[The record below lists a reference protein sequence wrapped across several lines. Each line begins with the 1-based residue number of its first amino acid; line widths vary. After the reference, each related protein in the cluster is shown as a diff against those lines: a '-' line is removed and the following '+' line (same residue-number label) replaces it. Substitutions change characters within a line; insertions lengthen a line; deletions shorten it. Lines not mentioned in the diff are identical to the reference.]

1 MVGGKG
7 GGAQRRR
14 RQAATS
20 VRCVIGPL
28 APVPV
33 PQALL
38 AARVR
43 VPVGLRARGR
53 VRLRGR
59 SSRRGG
65 RPRRRRRVALLLRL
79 RRRLGLTAAVWRLT
93 ARERAAAGA
102 PAAADPGR
110 LRLALLVPRQP
121 AAERHTRGR
130 YERDEDAEPA
140 TDVNPRQIAGAL
152 VRDREDA

>member
-33 PQALL
+33 AQALL

-43 VPVGLRARGR
+43 VPVGLRARRR

-65 RPRRRRRVALLLRL
+65 RARRRRVALLLRL

-93 ARERAAAGA
+93 AREPA
-102 PAAADPGR
+102 PAGADPGR
-110 LRLALLVPRQP
+110 LRLALLVPREP

-140 TDVNPRQIAGAL
+140 TDVNPRQIAGA
-152 VRDREDA
+152 

>member
-1 MVGGKG
+1 MRAGG
-7 GGAQRRR
+7 RRSCER
-14 RQAATS
+14 RLASTS
-20 VRCVIGPL
+20 VRRVIGPL

-43 VPVGLRARGR
+43 VPVGLRASGR
-53 VRLRGR
+53 VRLRRRG
-59 SSRRGG
+59 SRRGG
-65 RPRRRRRVALLLRL
+65 RARRRGRVALLLRL
-79 RRRLGLTAAVWRLT
+79 RRRLGLTDAVWRLT
-93 ARERAAAGA
+93 AGEPPAAGA
-102 PAAADPGR
+102 PAAAAPGR

-140 TDVNPRQIAGAL
+140 TDVNP
-152 VRDREDA
+152 